1 MAIRRRELHPD
12 ETFQTRSGRQI
23 PVVSEE
29 QYLAQL
35 VDLGRFQL
43 FAGGVITA
51 VNFRAPTDLDGEM
64 VTVGGVLEWK
74 DRTDAKPQPEPES
87 IRFAA
92 EARTVAPGESRSV
105 TSFGEAVEATGGL
118 IDPTHFGA
126 GDQVLN
132 TRTGETFEVEGKVVH
147 EEEPAPRAAEPAPPA
162 SSDGIA
168 DGLEDIDP
176 NAEDDSEIPEHLR
189 A

>member
-12 ETFQTRSGRQI
+12 ETFITRAGREI

-29 QYLAQL
+29 QYLAAL

-74 DRTDAKPQPEPES
+74 DRTDAKPQPEP
-87 IRFAA
+87 
-92 EARTVAPGESRSV
+92 VAPQPV
-105 TSFGEAVEATGGL
+105 TPDAGQFGEAL
-118 IDPTHFGA
+118 Y
-126 GDQVLN
+126 
-132 TRTGETFEVEGKVVH
+132 
-147 EEEPAPRAAEPAPPA
+147 
-162 SSDGIA
+162 
-168 DGLEDIDP
+168 
-176 NAEDDSEIPEHLR
+176 IPESYR
-189 A
+189 

>member
-35 VDLGRFQL
+35 VDLGRWQM
-43 FAGGVITA
+43 FAGGAISV
-51 VNFRAPTDLDGEM
+51 VVFRASTDLDGEQ

-74 DRTDAKPQPEPES
+74 SATYSKQVDADPETQPQPM
-87 IRFAA
+87 
-92 EARTVAPGESRSV
+92 TY
-105 TSFGEAVEATGGL
+105 GEAVEATGGPL
-118 IDPTHFGA
+118 ELSAMAREQAERQWSEAVEAVENGA
-126 GDQVLN
+126 EI
-132 TRTGETFEVEGKVVH
+132 RVEAGSLAPEVVH
-147 EEEPAPRAAEPAPPA
+147 EEESAPRAAEPAPPA

-176 NAEDDSEIPEHLR
+176 NAEDVSEIPEHLR